1 MPEANENGTP
11 TESQTDAATED
22 QGTASAGTALT
33 EDAAPE
39 AEQQTEQAES
49 EKAAGT
55 ALTDDAAED
64 EQEADEFAE
73 LYGAPESYG
82 NFELPDGVPVD
93 EAGLAEFQEWAK
105 SMNLSQKGAQKVVE
119 FELQRQ
125 ARAAENAVAEYTAQ
139 QQEWVKQLQSDKE
152 IGGPDYAKKQAIA
165 RQFVK
170 KYGDDE
176 FRTRY
181 GAWDSENN
189 PNGTGLG
196 NDPVLVRMFYRAA
209 MDLVEDEPLSGNKGD
224 SAPKGMTLAERH
236 AQTTR

>member
-11 TESQTDAATED
+11 TASQTDAATED
-22 QGTASAGTALT
+22 QATATAGTALT
-33 EDAAPE
+33 EDAEPA
-39 AEQQTEQAES
+39 AEQQAEQPEA

-55 ALTDDAAED
+55 ALTDDAKES
-64 EQEADEFAE
+64 EADEFAE
-73 LYGAPESYG
+73 LYGAPEAYEA
-82 NFELPDGVPVD
+82 FELPEGIPVD
-93 EAGLAEFQEWAK
+93 EAGLNEFQEWAK
-105 SMNLSQKGAQKVVE
+105 SMNLSQVGAQKVVE

-125 ARAAENAVAEYTAQ
+125 ARAAENAVNEYTAQ
-139 QQEWVKQLQSDKE
+139 QQEWVKQLQTDEE

-176 FRTRY
+176 FRARY
-181 GAWDSENN
+181 GAWDAENN

-209 MDLVEDEPLSGNKGD
+209 KDLVEDDPLSGNKGD